1 MSIHITQLEKQGYKS
16 RTTKPGRSRSEARVE
31 VREGKPVNRITNAST
46 TDVEPT
52 EARSHGKTT
61 TILKSSEKSIKI
73 TRISSG
79 HGTSGRV
86 EGTRRSAAK
95 TEHVSSTVHFV
106 ASPKPKRTSKDNVHS
121 ISKQTSNAV
130 FGIQKY
136 VMADCD
142 RNTFASRIP
151 GIPQEGEDEQPLRK
165 DPTENKP
172 LPPFSRLSRQGHK
185 FAYLSSVST
194 SVQSGRTEPCHNI
207 DVSSYKQPTSKQPQE
222 GLRVKGQSGSK
233 IQRNADVE
241 CYPNKTDR
249 SHRHSKPKSRED
261 NGKSDCH
268 SLVAESQQ
276 TERPN
281 KLRVQT
287 QERQT
292 ENITTEYKDTG
303 MSHYDKKEQFSRQA
317 HCNPLGTA
325 SNQTFTDSG
334 SGDLSSSS
342 DNEGCPS
349 SAGHP
354 KGHSN
359 SPKRRKRV
367 KRKSS
372 AKSVGS
378 SMYGDDNTTDGE
390 SATDTLTRVHDR
402 RSRRKEDENNNNS
415 AARQNNT
422 ARGKTAASGTSI
434 TTVKGAQFRSSS
446 LTSVSSVEGGRGRSA
461 TSSPLLT
468 PRGTTLVKKIQI
480 QSFSATCTGF
490 NKENREKLTKRRAS
504 AEEHIYD
511 RSKEK
516 TITPDH
522 SGSISNLYGSL
533 ERKSSRSGTPVSRG
547 RPFALR
553 NKPFQLRR
561 SSSKESPYTSEAESI
576 GSPFAAKEETDT
588 LSSINIPE
596 FTDKP
601 SRSLSPVSSQPK
613 EVSISSSIHPTSPDF
628 HIESQYSV
636 SGIDDN
642 VFSGPFA
649 QSTPT
654 HNSNGSILPGFEAA
668 TEKRSSPVLETTPV
682 SVGES
687 TQAIP
692 IPGSSVPDDTSGW
705 MSQSYPPLRT
715 YPFDSDSCAGAGAGA
730 GGPYG
735 YRALSI
741 VNEQEEMDGVQ
752 PTNTEGFLHNTYN
765 SKSTNNNNN
774 TVKNYWSS
782 NQTDRESGKNGRKS
796 NDVEEKSAVRRP
808 SYIRAQQNVENFAL
822 FRSFDDDG
830 PSLPRETSLTNDS
843 YPLQHEEHYDPKEV
857 LKSFSGSDL
866 EAHDVQHS
874 FKKGSD
880 LITFEDEH
888 GVKKSSRHES
898 SEEPV
903 VKKRKKKIARPKIP
917 TILNINESTSLEK
930 EHYAAES
937 NDDDDDNVRP
947 MMIKAREETM
957 GQDSMDEKCMD
968 TSSFSKDSKNEGMFN
983 IKHYCVYILFV
994 CFRFSCDYGF

>member
-1 MSIHITQLEKQGYKS
+1 MSIHITQLETQGYKS
-16 RTTKPGRSRSEARVE
+16 RTAKSGRSRSEARIE
-31 VREGKPVNRITNAST
+31 VRERKPVDRITNSST

-61 TILKSSEKSIKI
+61 TTLGSSEKSIKI

-106 ASPKPKRTSKDNVHS
+106 ASPKPKRNSKDNVRS
-121 ISKQTSNAV
+121 ISEQTSNTV
-130 FGIQKY
+130 FGIRKY

-142 RNTFASRIP
+142 RNTLASRIP

-165 DPTENKP
+165 DPTQNKP
-172 LPPFSRLSRQGHK
+172 LPPFSKVSRPGHK

-194 SVQSGRTEPCHNI
+194 SVQSGRTEPYHNI

-287 QERQT
+287 QEHQT
-292 ENITTEYKDTG
+292 ENITTEYGDTA

-317 HCNPLGTA
+317 HCNPLATA

-342 DNEGCPS
+342 DNDGCSS

-402 RSRRKEDENNNNS
+402 RSRRKEDENNNS
-415 AARQNNT
+415 AARQNNN
-422 ARGKTAASGTSI
+422 ARSKTAASGTSI

-461 TSSPLLT
+461 TSSPLHT

-490 NKENREKLTKRRAS
+490 NKENKEKLTKRRAS

-511 RSKEK
+511 RTKEK
-516 TITPDH
+516 TVIPDH

-533 ERKSSRSGTPVSRG
+533 ERNSSRSGTPVSKG

-588 LSSINIPE
+588 PSSINIPE

-601 SRSLSPVSSQPK
+601 SRCFSPVSSEPK
-613 EVSISSSIHPTSPDF
+613 EVSISSSTHPTSPDF

-642 VFSGPFA
+642 VFSSPFA
-649 QSTPT
+649 QSTST
-654 HNSNGSILPGFEAA
+654 QSSNGSIVPGFEAA
-668 TEKRSSPVLETTPV
+668 TENGSSPLLKTTPV

-715 YPFDSDSCAGAGAGA
+715 FPLDSESYV

-741 VNEQEEMDGVQ
+741 VNEQEEMDGGQ
-752 PTNTEGFLHNTYN
+752 PSNTEGFLHNTH
-765 SKSTNNNNN
+765 SKSTNSSNN
-774 TVKNYWSS
+774 TVKNFWSS
-782 NQTDRESGKNGRKS
+782 NQTERESGRNGRKT
-796 NDVEEKSAVRRP
+796 NDVEEVSAVRRP

-822 FRSFDDDG
+822 FRSFDEDV
-830 PSLPRETSLTNDS
+830 PSLPRETSLTKDS
-843 YPLQHEEHYDPKEV
+843 LPLQHDANEENYDPKEV

-866 EAHDVQHS
+866 EAHDVQHQYQ
-874 FKKGSD
+874 KEGD
-880 LITFEDEH
+880 LITFDD
-888 GVKKSSRHES
+888 GQCSKKSSRHES

-917 TILNINESTSLEK
+917 TILNIDESTSLGK

-937 NDDDDDNVRP
+937 NDDDDNDRP
-947 MMIKAREETM
+947 VMIKAREETM

-968 TSSFSKDSKNEGMFN
+968 ASTCSKYGKDEGKF
-983 IKHYCVYILFV
+983 IVICLFV
-994 CFRFSCDYGF
+994 FSCHYIILIFFPLV